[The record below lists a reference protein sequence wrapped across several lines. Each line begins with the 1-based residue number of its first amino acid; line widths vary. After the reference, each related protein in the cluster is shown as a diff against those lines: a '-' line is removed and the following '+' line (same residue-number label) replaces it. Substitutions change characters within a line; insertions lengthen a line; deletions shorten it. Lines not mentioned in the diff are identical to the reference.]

1 VPDPEPKLLDSNFVE
16 ASKLQLL
23 FRPSVKYAAS
33 THFIQIRV
41 PFNFSPLTLTPTL
54 TLNEYHRY
62 IKKWPELFRTQV
74 EEVAKIICFCL
85 ADKLNDFTDI
95 LDALPQYKVVTRD
108 KQFLDPVAPGMSVTL
123 STFNSAHIS
132 TLETQI
138 VNNNKRVD
146 HLVDITS
153 LHKNHFRAVDKKLDH
168 VADKL
173 ATLIKINKVL
183 FAKMTDFM
191 EQKFGT
197 AVTISERLIH
207 TAYSDHL
214 SPEALHHE
222 ALTEIVKY
230 INEITHNSNL
240 LLFVH
245 QPSNLFWW
253 KPHTFTNLVRKHLF
267 WCSMFLW
274 LHRTTSCHCMSSY
287 RFWSTSIFPETF
299 WLHQKKAPLT

>member
-1 VPDPEPKLLDSNFVE
+1 
-16 ASKLQLL
+16 
-23 FRPSVKYAAS
+23 
-33 THFIQIRV
+33 
-41 PFNFSPLTLTPTL
+41 
-54 TLNEYHRY
+54 
-62 IKKWPELFRTQV
+62 
-74 EEVAKIICFCL
+74 
-85 ADKLNDFTDI
+85 
-95 LDALPQYKVVTRD
+95 
-108 KQFLDPVAPGMSVTL
+108 
-123 STFNSAHIS
+123 
-132 TLETQI
+132 
-138 VNNNKRVD
+138 
-146 HLVDITS
+146 
-153 LHKNHFRAVDKKLDH
+153 VDKKLDH

-245 QPSNLFWW
+245 QPSDLFLVETSYIYKPGEKTFVLVLDVPLVTLHNLMSLYELIPLLVHFNFSGNILVTPE
-253 KPHTFTNLVRKHLF
+253 KGTTNMILVSHSQSYQLLSSTDLQSCNKMGETYFCKGRNVLLTDPTKTCLGALYLVDTKNIQGRCKFSIGGAQEKIFHLDSNTYVVYSLRKINTNNV
-267 WCSMFLW
+267 C
-274 LHRTTSCHCMSSY
+274 
-287 RFWSTSIFPETF
+287 P
-299 WLHQKKAPLT
+299 KV